1 MRKKYITL
9 LLSATLALFLFSGCG
24 EADKGI
30 KTRSQEFRNEENAVY
45 GEVSEITEDNVTIKV
60 GTQKKD
66 AQPEERASMLEL
78 TGEEK
83 EIQITENT
91 IIKRR
96 TMGGRAGNMSENEQP
111 KEQPNGEIQPGE
123 RPELPN
129 GEDQPGEPPSG
140 EPPEQPNGNIP
151 SGEFPERSS
160 EKDIPRDHA
169 EEIRISD
176 ISEGDFVRVVFA
188 EDGSTEEITVI
199 SANMNQTEESS
210 QLI

>member
-83 EIQITENT
+83 EIEITENT
-91 IIKRR
+91 IINRR

-111 KEQPNGEIQPGE
+111 NGEIQSGE
-123 RPELPN
+123 RPEQPN

-169 EEIRISD
+169 EKIRISD
-176 ISEGDFVRVVFA
+176 ILEGDFVRVVFA